1 MRKSDLWQY
10 QIFNREED
18 GFKIKNPLLNACV
31 SWSVQLIDDK
41 QQWFH
46 GFRSSKGSAGYVVLC
61 ALLEEM
67 LNIHRYPFTA
77 DRVIS
82 NCVIKNEEVKQELKI
97 HLPFIKQH
105 WDAAV
110 VELKALYQHTQQ
122 KLAQHF
128 SDDTEPLILKRA
140 ISDSQDFGNNVHR
153 LKEICKHAAQSGYP
167 TIPIEMDMLNSYM
180 SLPDD
185 GYSYRENYC
194 TQCAIITHRVNIAD
208 ILYCC
213 SLTAPKT
220 DIEDGEWVV
229 INRNK
234 DGVQYLP
241 VESFKF
247 IPSKIEEQTGEIAR
261 IYELTVPKHE
271 IKQVQIDAPVYIRT
285 EKTIHKITEITPF
298 AFRNATTL
306 RQKLFLRFIKRYFYP
321 KK

>member
-10 QIFNREED
+10 QIFNREKD

-31 SWSVQLIDDK
+31 AWDSWLIDNK
-41 QQWFH
+41 HCFH
-46 GFRSSKGSAGYVVLC
+46 GFRKSKWSAGYVVLC
-61 ALLEEM
+61 ALLEES

-77 DRVIS
+77 DRIITK
-82 NCVIKNEEVKQELKI
+82 CAKDTDIKQELKI
-97 HLPFIKQH
+97 HLPDSKQH
-105 WDAAV
+105 WNAAV
-110 VELKALYQHTQQ
+110 IELKALYQHTQQ

-128 SDDTEPLILKRA
+128 SDDTEPLILQRVIYDSRDYGNSIHLLKTICEHSAKSGRSA
-140 ISDSQDFGNNVHR
+140 IP
-153 LKEICKHAAQSGYP
+153 L
-167 TIPIEMDMLNSYM
+167 EMDTLNSYM
-180 SLPDD
+180 SLPDH
-185 GYSYRENYC
+185 GYSYRENDC
-194 TQCAIITHRVNIAD
+194 TQCAIITHQVNVAD

-234 DGVQYLP
+234 DGIVHLP
-241 VESFKF
+241 VENFKF
-247 IPSKIEEQTGEIAR
+247 IPSKIEERTGEIAR
-261 IYELTVPKHE
+261 IFEMATPKHQ
-271 IKQVQIDAPVYIRT
+271 IKQVWQDAPVYIRP
-285 EKTIHKITEITPF
+285 ESTIHKITEITPF